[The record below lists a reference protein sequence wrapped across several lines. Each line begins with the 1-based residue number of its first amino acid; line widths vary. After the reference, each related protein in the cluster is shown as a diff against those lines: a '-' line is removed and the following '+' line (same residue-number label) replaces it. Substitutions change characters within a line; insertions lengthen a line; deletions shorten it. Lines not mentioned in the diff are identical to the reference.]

1 MTTMS
6 PTVRTAATVGDVL
19 ATVHETWMEQVATN
33 LAPALSEEADFWSRW
48 TVVRFLSDQFRD
60 RFRLECALLDGLD
73 PLLPV
78 EVTGT
83 LGSARAG
90 LEHTLADLMIAGRRR
105 ATGLLTARLT
115 RRFIDQL
122 ALWCVEVELATDR
135 INAAELSPEPRRL
148 LNRMRVGHA
157 LSQ

>member
-6 PTVRTAATVGDVL
+6 LTVRTASTVGDVL
-19 ATVHETWMEQVATN
+19 ATVHETWMEQVATY
-33 LAPALSEEADFWSRW
+33 LTPALSEAADFWSRW
-48 TVVRFLSDQFRD
+48 AAARFLSDQFGD
-60 RFRLECALLDGLD
+60 RFRLECALLDELD

-83 LGSARAG
+83 LASVRAG
-90 LEHTLADLMIAGRRR
+90 LEHTMADLMIVGRRR

-135 INAAELSPEPRRL
+135 IETAELSPEPRRL
-148 LNRMRVGHA
+148 LNCLRVAHA